1 MLDFSKNNKKF
12 LPIKLRDGK
21 LLNVYVPTL
30 RMLGELSTADLNN
43 IEVDAITELMA
54 KILSNNMQRAIVS
67 KEQVE
72 ELTMDE
78 IIELIK
84 AIVEFTTE
92 VSNAKN

>member
-12 LPIKLRDGK
+12 LPIKLYDGK

-30 RMLGELSTADLNN
+30 RMLGDLSTADLNN
-43 IEVDAITELMA
+43 IEVDAITELMS
-54 KILSNNMQRAIVS
+54 KILSNNMQRAIVT
-67 KEQVE
+67 KEQVA

-78 IIELIK
+78 LITLIK
-84 AIVEFTTE
+84 AIVDFTTE